1 MNKEE
6 ITLAKYHIEQLKQ
19 QRKHF
24 EYADTSQYLLEQQ
37 KEDDLIILQ
46 DAFVGWIGKVKQD
59 DPRGKE
65 FNLLLRSIWR
75 IQSYCGNLET
85 ICRAAVVKVVQ
96 HEKRIK
102 QLESENRL
110 LKLES
115 DLVISNQKTQIKKLE
130 EEIEFTSKNS

>member
-46 DAFVGWIGKVKQD
+46 DAFVGWIGKIKQD

-130 EEIEFTSKNS
+130 EEIEFT

>member
-46 DAFVGWIGKVKQD
+46 DAFVGWIGKIKQD

>member
-6 ITLAKYHIEQLKQ
+6 RTLAKYHLEQLKQ
-19 QRKHF
+19 QRKYF

-46 DAFVGWIGKVKQD
+46 DAFVNWIGKIKQD

-85 ICRAAVVKVVQ
+85 ICRAAVVNVVQ

-102 QLESENRL
+102 QLEAENRL